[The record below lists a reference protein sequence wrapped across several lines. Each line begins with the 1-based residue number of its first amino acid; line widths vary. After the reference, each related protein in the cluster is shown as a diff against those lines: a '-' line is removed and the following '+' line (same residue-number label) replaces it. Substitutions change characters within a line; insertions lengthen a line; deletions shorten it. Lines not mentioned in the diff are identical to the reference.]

1 MEIKNQ
7 YLHSF
12 DWTIQSKVE
21 EAPSKAS
28 DETVPPVDI
37 EPDDRIFMFS
47 KLIVVANGEKK
58 IINSGSVLCVRV
70 VGKLIRVALQESCL
84 EIHTMRNCH

>member
-12 DWTIQSKVE
+12 DWSIQSKVE

-28 DETVPPVDI
+28 DETVPPVDV
-37 EPDDRIFMFS
+37 EPDDKIFKFL

-70 VGKLIRVALQESCL
+70 MGKLIRVALQESCL